1 MGGPAMNSPDTR
13 RSTRR
18 NRVFTPSAVL
28 LLLVFF
34 FTGFAAAQ
42 KRTQNPLA
50 PHALKTKE
58 VAPEKPTPGT
68 HELTATDLEA
78 FLDGL
83 IPLQIERDDIAGA
96 VVAVVKDGKV
106 LFEQGYGYAD
116 AAKKTPVSPQTTL
129 FRPGSVS
136 KLFTWTSVMQLV
148 QEGKLDLD
156 RDVNDYIDFKIPP
169 AYGKP
174 ITLRDVMTH
183 TPGFEESIKGLFVP
197 TSKDMQPLGKYL
209 ATHLPQRAYPPATTP
224 AYSNYG
230 AALAGYIV
238 ERVSGQPFEEYVQQ
252 HIFQPLQMMHST
264 FAQPLPSSLEPLM
277 SQGYQLGSQPPK
289 DFELVQAFPAGS
301 LSSSADDLAH
311 FMIAHLQDGQ
321 YGDVHIL
328 QPPTAQLMHA
338 RAFVNVPDMNAMA
351 LGFYEESRNGH
362 RIIGHGGDTN
372 WFHSNLHLV
381 LDADV
386 GLFVSYNSAG
396 RADDDPRP
404 ELWEKFLDRYFAYQ
418 RPAAAT
424 PARAATD
431 ARAVAGTYITSRRDQ
446 TNVFSV
452 SGLFDEMNVSAK
464 PDGTLSVDQLTAFNG
479 QPKKWQESG
488 PLQYREIDGQDR
500 LAFKKDASGRLRLI
514 TDFPAIVYLRA
525 HWYENKLVN
534 EIILGVC
541 AAIFLLTLLFWP
553 VAALV
558 RRHYAKPLVLSS
570 GQRRLRLAVRVV
582 CALDLAFIVG
592 WGSIILGL
600 TDVAALNQQLD
611 PWMRLLQI
619 VGWLGVVGLVAT
631 LDNLVRAWETPRWW
645 WTRLWDTAVALA
657 SLGFVWFLFNWHLLH
672 WRLMY

>member
-1 MGGPAMNSPDTR
+1 MGRPAMNSPDTR
-13 RSTRR
+13 RSIRR
-18 NRVFTPSAVL
+18 HRVFTPSALL

-34 FTGFAAAQ
+34 SASLAVAQ

-50 PHALKTKE
+50 PHALKKE
-58 VAPEKPTPGT
+58 ETPPEKATPGA

-83 IPLQIERDDIAGA
+83 VPLQIERDDIAGA
-96 VVAVVKDGKV
+96 VVAVVKDGNV
-106 LFEQGYGYAD
+106 LFEKGYGYAD
-116 AAKKTPVSPQTTL
+116 VAKKTAVSPQGTL
-129 FRPGSVS
+129 FRPGSIS
-136 KLFTWTSVMQLV
+136 KLFTWTSVMQLA
-148 QEGKLDLD
+148 QEGKLSLD

-183 TPGFEESIKGLFVP
+183 TPGFEESIKGLLVP
-197 TSKDMQPLGKYL
+197 ASTNMQPLGNYL
-209 ATHLPQRAYPPATTP
+209 ATHLPQRVYPPGTTP

-238 ERVSGQPFEEYVQQ
+238 QRVSGQPFEEYVRQ
-252 HIFQPLQMMHST
+252 HIFQPLQMTHST
-264 FAQPLPSSLEPLM
+264 FAQPLPPNLKPLM
-277 SQGYQLGSQPPK
+277 SQGYQLSSQAPK
-289 DFELVQAFPAGS
+289 DFEMVQAFPAGS
-301 LSSSADDLAH
+301 LSSSADDLTH

-321 YGDVHIL
+321 YGDARIL
-328 QPPTAQLMHA
+328 QPPTAQLMHD

-372 WFHSNLHLV
+372 WFHSDLHLM

-386 GLFVSYNSAG
+386 GFFVSYNSAG
-396 RADDDPRP
+396 RQEGEPRT
-404 ELWEKFLDRYFAYQ
+404 ELWEKFLDRYFPYHP
-418 RPAAAT
+418 PAAVP
-424 PARAATD
+424 PASAAKD

-446 TNVFSV
+446 TNVFSLT
-452 SGLFDEMNVSAK
+452 GLFDEMTVSANA
-464 PDGTLSVDQLTAFNG
+464 DGTLSVDQLKAFNN
-479 QPKKWQESG
+479 QPKKWQEVG
-488 PLQYREIDGQDR
+488 RLEYRQLDGQDR

-514 TDFPAIVYLRA
+514 TDFPAIVYPRA
-525 HWYENKLVN
+525 HWYENELVN
-534 EIILGVC
+534 EIIVGAC
-541 AAIFLLTLLFWP
+541 AAIFLLTLVFWP
-553 VAALV
+553 VAGLA
-558 RRHYAKPLVLSS
+558 RRHYAKPLMLSS

-600 TDVAALNQQLD
+600 NDVAALNGQLD

-631 LDNLVRAWETPRWW
+631 LDNLVRAWERPRWW

-657 SLGFVWFLFNWHLLH
+657 SIGFVWFLFNWHLLH

>member
-1 MGGPAMNSPDTR
+1 MNSPDIKRTICR
-13 RSTRR
+13 T
-18 NRVFTPSAVL
+18 RVFTSSAML
-28 LLLVFF
+28 LLMVLCFPS
-34 FTGFAAAQ
+34 FAAQ
-42 KRTQNPLA
+42 RRTQNPLA
-50 PHALKTKE
+50 PHALKKKE
-58 VAPEKPTPGT
+58 TAPEKTTPGP
-68 HELTATDLEA
+68 HELTASDLEA

-83 IPLQIERDDIAGA
+83 VPLQIERDDIAGA
-96 VVAVVKDGKV
+96 VVAVVKDGNV
-106 LFEQGYGYAD
+106 LFEKGYGYSD
-116 AAKKTPVSPQTTL
+116 VAKKTPVSPQATL
-129 FRPGSVS
+129 FRPGSIS

-148 QEGKLDLD
+148 QQGKLNLD

-183 TPGFEESIKGLFVP
+183 TPGFEESIKGLLVP
-197 TSKDMQPLGKYL
+197 SGVEMEPLGKYL
-209 ATHLPQRAYPPATTP
+209 ARHLPQRVYPPGTTP

-230 AALAGYIV
+230 ATLAGYIV
-238 ERVSGQPFEEYVQQ
+238 QRVSGEPFDEYVQQ
-252 HIFQPLQMMHST
+252 HIFQRLQMTHAT
-264 FAQPLPSSLEPLM
+264 FAQPLPPNLKPLM

-289 DFELVQAFPAGS
+289 EFEMVQAFPAGS
-301 LSSSADDLAH
+301 LSSSADDITH

-321 YGDVHIL
+321 YGNARIL
-328 QPPTAQLMHA
+328 EPQTAQLMHA

-372 WFHSNLHLV
+372 WFHSNLHLM
-381 LDADV
+381 LDAHV

-396 RADDDPRP
+396 RAEDDPRP
-404 ELWEKFLDRYFAYQ
+404 ELWEKFLDRYFPYHP
-418 RPAAAT
+418 PAAVA
-424 PARAATD
+424 PASAAKD
-431 ARAVAGTYITSRRDQ
+431 ARGVAGTYITSRRDQ

-479 QPKKWQESG
+479 QPKKWQESA

-500 LAFKKDASGRLRLI
+500 LAFHTDPSGHLILI

-525 HWYENKLVN
+525 HWYENKVVN

-558 RRHYAKPLVLSS
+558 RRHYAKPLMLTA

-582 CALDLAFIVG
+582 CVLDLAFIVG

-600 TDVAALNQQLD
+600 NDVAALSQQLD
-611 PWMRLLQI
+611 PWMRLMQV

-631 LDNLVRAWETPRWW
+631 LDNLVRVWETPHWW
-645 WTRLWDTAVALA
+645 WVRLWDTGVALA
-657 SLGFVWFLFNWHLLH
+657 SIAFVWFLFNWHLLH

>member
-13 RSTRR
+13 RSICRT
-18 NRVFTPSAVL
+18 RVFTSGALL

-34 FTGFAAAQ
+34 FTSFASAQ

-50 PHALKTKE
+50 PHTLKTKE
-58 VAPEKPTPGT
+58 VAPEKPAPGT
-68 HELTATDLEA
+68 HELTANDLEA

-106 LFEQGYGYAD
+106 LFEKGYGYAD
-116 AAKKTPVSPQTTL
+116 VAKKTPVSPQTTL
-129 FRPGSVS
+129 FRPGSIS

-197 TSKDMQPLGKYL
+197 ASKDMQPLGKYL
-209 ATHLPQRAYPPATTP
+209 ATHLPQRVYAPAITP

-238 ERVSGQPFEEYVQQ
+238 QRVSGQPFEQYVQQ
-252 HIFQPLQMMHST
+252 HIFQPLEMKHST
-264 FAQPLPSSLEPLM
+264 FAQPLPSNLKPLM
-277 SQGYQLGSQPPK
+277 SQGYLLGSQPPK

-321 YGDVHIL
+321 YGEARIL

-372 WFHSNLHLV
+372 WFHSNLHLM

-396 RADDDPRP
+396 KADDDPRP
-404 ELWEKFLDRYFAYQ
+404 ELWEKFLDRYFPYQ
-418 RPAAAT
+418 PPGAVT
-424 PARAATD
+424 PASAAKD

-464 PDGTLSVDQLTAFNG
+464 SDSTLSVDQLTAFNG
-479 QPKKWQESG
+479 QPKKWKESA
-488 PLQYREIDGQDR
+488 PFQYREVDGQDR

-558 RRHYAKPLVLSS
+558 RRHYAKPLTLSS

-645 WTRLWDTAVALA
+645 WTRLWDTGIALA
-657 SLGFVWFLFNWHLLH
+657 SIAFVWFLFNWHLFH